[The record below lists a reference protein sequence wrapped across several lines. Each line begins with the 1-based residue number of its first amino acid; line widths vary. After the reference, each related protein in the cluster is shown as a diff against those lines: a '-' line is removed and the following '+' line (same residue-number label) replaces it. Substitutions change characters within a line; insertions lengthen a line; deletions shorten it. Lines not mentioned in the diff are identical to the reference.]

1 MLSLQL
7 PESCTLAIKPLQYTR
22 RVSLPLSTIPY
33 KPNVSLLSRIESPD
47 ISVNSPRIDKV
58 VEFPLASAENHPLFP
73 IRRTSLTPAQCS
85 SPLFPTRRTSS
96 TSAQCS
102 SASPSSGDRS
112 ITKDKCTVQ
121 VLGRTLAKPHI
132 TPSGHRAPRNG
143 SDCSKQNPAT
153 VVSSRSSFDSRQ
165 RRFDTSSYQ
174 QRAEALEGLLEFSAR
189 LLQQERF
196 DELGVLL
203 KPFGPEKVSP
213 RETAIWL
220 TKSFKETPYS

>member
-1 MLSLQL
+1 MVCSYLQL
-7 PESCTLAIKPLQYTR
+7 PVSCTTVSKSSHTAR
-22 RVSLPLSTIPY
+22 RASLPFPTRAAAAAAGTQHKASHGLLHSMDS
-33 KPNVSLLSRIESPD
+33 PNVS
-47 ISVNSPRIDKV
+47 VNAPRIDKIA
-58 VEFPLASAENHPLFP
+58 EFPLASSEDPLIP
-73 IRRTSLTPAQCS
+73 IHGT
-85 SPLFPTRRTSS
+85 S

-102 SASPSSGDRS
+102 SSPYSVDCS

-121 VLGRTLAKPHI
+121 VLERAVSKHRVTDACQRIGSECSEHNT
-132 TPSGHRAPRNG
+132 TSG
-143 SDCSKQNPAT
+143 
-153 VVSSRSSFDSRQ
+153 VSSRSSSDSRQQ

-196 DELGVLL
+196 AELGVLL

-220 TKSFKETPYS
+220 AKSFKETAV